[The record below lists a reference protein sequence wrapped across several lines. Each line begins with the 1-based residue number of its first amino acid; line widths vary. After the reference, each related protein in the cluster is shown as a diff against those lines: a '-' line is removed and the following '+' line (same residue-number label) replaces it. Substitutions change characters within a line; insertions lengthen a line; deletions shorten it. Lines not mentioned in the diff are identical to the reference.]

1 MLLSLFVP
9 YIPPDS
15 DLTVL
20 PPYAQMATSEKKVD
34 FALTGDCNLV
44 ESLDKSVFFPNKGES
59 NPSHIFPAYAFQKY
73 LESKSSTYVNL
84 STARVVILESSQRG
98 QLLALNSLDP
108 DLGPGFQYTPQ
119 SGYRGADYITA
130 LVEYEGQ
137 RIKIKTK
144 LVVVDAVIDSSGYEG
159 GNSGGG
165 PALDK
170 EANAC
175 LYKSN
180 IRRIGMQ
187 GTTGRIR
194 LTNGDLS

>member
-1 MLLSLFVP
+1 MLLSLFLP
-9 YIPPDS
+9 YIPLDS
-15 DLTVL
+15 DLTA
-20 PPYAQMATSEKKVD
+20 PPSYAQMATSERKVD
-34 FALTGDCNLV
+34 FALTGDCYLV
-44 ESLDKSVFFPNKGES
+44 ESLDKSVFFPNKGKS
-59 NPSHIFPAYAFQKY
+59 TLSHIFPAYAFQKY
-73 LESKSSTYVNL
+73 LESKSSPYRNL
-84 STARVVILESSQRG
+84 STMRVEILESSQHG
-98 QLLALNSLDP
+98 QLFALNSVDP

-130 LVEYEGQ
+130 LVEYRGQ
-137 RIKIKTK
+137 RLKIETK
-144 LVVVDAVIDSSGYEG
+144 LVVVDAVIDSSGYDG

-165 PALDK
+165 AALDK